1 MRALTAVLLV
11 LGSTVAAAQGLPRG
25 GGGMGGRGGM
35 GGGRGGP
42 GMGGRMST
50 PPNPTVKD
58 VQKQDP
64 VWLLLD
70 KKKKLKLDKD
80 QVAQLTTLDA
90 KLKEQNAPLYVRV
103 DSLHDTFK
111 APSGGFRR
119 ASGTEDDRGAMMEN
133 RQLLYETLREV
144 RENNRVAR
152 NDAIALLKEPQKKK
166 AYDLLEKQLEKSDE
180 MLRGP
185 GGEGGMGGRPRGR
198 PPA

>member
-1 MRALTAVLLV
+1 
-11 LGSTVAAAQGLPRG
+11 
-25 GGGMGGRGGM
+25 MGGR
-35 GGGRGGP
+35 P
-42 GMGGRMST
+42 SA
-50 PPNPTVKD
+50 PPNPTAKD

-80 QVAQLTTLDA
+80 QVAQLTALDA
-90 KLKEQNAPLYVRV
+90 KLKEQNAPLYTRV

-111 APSGGFRR
+111 APSGGFQR
-119 ASGTEDDRGAMMEN
+119 ASGPEDNRSGMMEN
-133 RQLLYETLREV
+133 RQALFETLRQV

-180 MLRGP
+180 LMRGP
-185 GGEGGMGGRPRGR
+185 GGEGGLRGGGQRGR
-198 PPA
+198 PSA

>member
-1 MRALTAVLLV
+1 MRALPAILLV
-11 LGSTVAAAQGLPRG
+11 LGSTVAAAQGYPRG

-42 GMGGRMST
+42 GMGGRPSA
-50 PPNPTVKD
+50 PPNPTAKD

-70 KKKKLKLDKD
+70 KKKKLKLDKN
-80 QVAQLTTLDA
+80 QIAQLTTLGA
-90 KLKEQNAPLYVRV
+90 KLKEQNAPLYTRV

-111 APSGGFRR
+111 APSGGFQR

-133 RQLLYETLREV
+133 RQMLFETLRQV
-144 RENNRVAR
+144 RENNRAAR
-152 NDAIALLKEPQKKK
+152 NDAIALLKESQKKK
-166 AYDLLEKQLEKSDE
+166 AYDMLEKQLEKSDE
-180 MLRGP
+180 MMRGP
-185 GGEGGMGGRPRGR
+185 GGEGRMGERQRGR